1 MPARCSH
8 HGSTGGAAA
17 GRQGD
22 RVRRRRVKGAKPA
35 ALPVE
40 QPERFERFVNL
51 KAAASLGINVPQ
63 SVLLR
68 ADEVIE

>member
-1 MPARCSH
+1 M
-8 HGSTGGAAA
+8 
-17 GRQGD
+17 
-22 RVRRRRVKGAKPA
+22 RRRRVKGAKPA